1 MYCRSQNKIEQEN
14 MLLSYVKNNL
24 MNKFT
29 LLLKFS
35 NTMILKKKIERVVEM
50 LLFHFYYC
58 S

>member
-24 MNKFT
+24 MNNYT